1 MTRGRPAEYPAAVI
15 LHARD
20 LACSGLSAGE
30 IAKRTGLSRR
40 YARDLILET
49 QRRLDA
55 RPLPPEVA
63 SALLALDEVIAAGGE
78 GAADA
83 RNLRDLALL
92 LPWGLGE

>member
-20 LACSGLSAGE
+20 LACSGLNAGE

-40 YARDLILET
+40 YVKDLIEDT

-63 SALLALDEVIAAGGE
+63 SALLALDEVIAAGE